1 MFLSILVR
9 SICVKSKIFYLS
21 TKSFFAELSKQMLS
35 NVLQYDALQKLDLSN
50 NSLTELENLLQVA

>member
-1 MFLSILVR
+1 MFPSILVR
-9 SICVKSKIFYLS
+9 NIYVQVNISSNY
-21 TKSFFAELSKQMLS
+21 FFAELSKRMLS